1 MDKTLVR
8 KQIFNKCLEMHLEK
22 IKHLESAMEEAE
34 RMAHDYEQPSD
45 DLDSHKM
52 ELIANRDMYAK
63 QLQVEMDLM
72 ETLNK
77 INVQQVREKVEFGS
91 VVITDMQK
99 VFISIGIGKVAVEN
113 DVYYAISLQVPFY
126 QSMKGLKKGDTFDF
140 RGRPVKILD
149 VF

>member
-1 MDKTLVR
+1 
-8 KQIFNKCLEMHLEK
+8 MHLEK
-22 IKHLESAMEEAE
+22 IKHLENAMEEAE
-34 RMAHDYEQPSD
+34 KMAHDYEQPSD

-52 ELIANRDMYAK
+52 ELIGSRDMYAK

-77 INVQQVREKVEFGS
+77 IDLNLDHEKIEFGS

-99 VFISIGIGKVAVEN
+99 VFISIGIGKVAVDN

-126 QSMKGLKKGDTFDF
+126 QAMKGLKKGDTFDF
-140 RGRPVKILD
+140 RGKTVKILD